1 MADVLLT
8 HSNHLYFDRKQTRK
22 MQPYPPLQTL
32 IAAAA
37 LREEGLETALFD
49 ATLNPPEEGFYAA
62 LDQHRP
68 RLVAVCEDNFN
79 YLTKMCLARNRE
91 LAFSMC
97 RAAKARGLPVLV
109 NGSDASDHAGEYL
122 AQGADFIIIGEV
134 EKTLIETVARL
145 LRSPQAGTERQPPG
159 RVAEG
164 IRGLAYL
171 EPNSRQVRRTVPRE
185 VSEDLDRIPPPA
197 WDLIDASQ
205 YREAWLSAH
214 GYFCLNMVSSRG
226 CPYRCNWCAKPIHG
240 QNYHFR
246 SPSLVAD
253 EMLYLKTTFQ
263 PDRLWFADDIF
274 ALSPRWT
281 EEFAEAVD
289 ARRAQ
294 LPFQMQSRCDLT
306 TRDTVAALRRA
317 GCAEVWMGVES
328 GSQRVLDAMEKGLR
342 VERVYQAR
350 ENLRRHGIRACYF
363 LQFGYPGETWIDIQ
377 STVRLVRETKPD
389 DIGVSVAYPLPGTK
403 FYELVKAQLGCKT
416 NWLDS
421 DDLAMMFQGAYT
433 SEFYK
438 ALRDALHLEVDIAQK
453 RKSVSSREQL
463 RLLWRQVEQL
473 EKTCSNPNPTVLPNP
488 APVWTCC

>member
-37 LREEGLETALFD
+37 LREEGFEAALFD
-49 ATLNPPEEGFYAA
+49 ATLNPPEGFDAA
-62 LDQHRP
+62 LDQHQP

-79 YLTKMCLARNRE
+79 YLTKMCLGKNRE

-253 EMLYLKTTFQ
+253 EMLYLRTTFQ

-294 LPFQMQSRCDLT
+294 LPFQMQSRCDLM